1 MIKKKVL
8 FWTVLKKIF
17 ILSNMKFT
25 NFPCSPFI
33 YNFEN
38 KNLYLIPLHVFRH
51 SASPRP
57 TSRCSTRTTRRIW
70 DTSALSPSPGPER
83 RPTDQDSVHSSSDH
97 PPAAASHLSLIV
109 LFLFYVRFFI
119 IFLLCFMSV
128 LTVVFFSLSIDL
140 TVMFV

>member
-1 MIKKKVL
+1 
-8 FWTVLKKIF
+8 
-17 ILSNMKFT
+17 MKFT

-97 PPAAASHLSLIV
+97 PPAAAIQLSLIV

-119 IFLLCFMSV
+119 IFLLFYVCFNCC
-128 LTVVFFSLSIDL
+128 LFLSYYRSNCYVCLRHYTKKKNSDCPYL
-140 TVMFV
+140 WWWM

>member
-1 MIKKKVL
+1 
-8 FWTVLKKIF
+8 
-17 ILSNMKFT
+17 MKFT
-25 NFPCSPFI
+25 NFTCSPFI

-97 PPAAASHLSLIV
+97 PPAAAIQLSLIV
-109 LFLFYVRFFI
+109 LFLFYVRFFYYFSFMFYVCFNCCL
-119 IFLLCFMSV
+119 FLSYYRSNCYVCLRHYTKKKNSNCPYLWWWM
-128 LTVVFFSLSIDL
+128 
-140 TVMFV
+140 